1 VNITEQTKTAQ
12 CVRHPNSFPS
22 VHPIP
27 FKKTHFCCRSPIWIT
42 AFLVPLNHPKIA
54 MTSLWRPM
62 NHYETIIFV
71 GYMHWNPTFGSL
83 NFWNHNVCVL
93 TAIKPTV
100 FLVVHPEIILK
111 SNEISIFPWLIQFNP
126 IKIPSN
132 HHWNPMKLTS
142 FVIGH
147 SLQSGKIMENHGSP
161 PPKIVPCF
169 SSHAMCA
176 LEVLDC
182 CRPASFCPEVQAFC
196 AHLERLRW
204 TELSEVRRWRR
215 GGGALAI
222 WNSRDI
228 MVCITYIYI
237 LGWITIDS

>member
-1 VNITEQTKTAQ
+1 MRLISTNG
-12 CVRHPNSFPS
+12 H
-22 VHPIP
+22 
-27 FKKTHFCCRSPIWIT
+27 
-42 AFLVPLNHPKIA
+42 PLNHPKIA

-161 PPKIVPCF
+161 PQNSCHVFPPTPCVPWRCWTAVARRVSARRSRPSALTWSACAGR
-169 SSHAMCA
+169 SSVRCGDGDA
-176 LEVLDC
+176 VG
-182 CRPASFCPEVQAFC
+182 
-196 AHLERLRW
+196 
-204 TELSEVRRWRR
+204 EL
-215 GGGALAI
+215 
-222 WNSRDI
+222 
-228 MVCITYIYI
+228 
-237 LGWITIDS
+237 